1 MDRIAF
7 FSVFFKVSVRGELVA
22 IVERLFFLQCCDDPT
37 LKRVGEGSEESGW
50 ASRVSDRA

>member
-7 FSVFFKVSVRGELVA
+7 FSAFFKVLVSGELVA

-37 LKRVGEGSEESGW
+37 LRRVGKGFEESGW